1 MKNKFI
7 SKHFRFTA
15 EDDAELKKKAKAA
28 CISEAALVRML
39 IHGYEPKSKPD
50 GFNECVHQLAKLGAN
65 VGQLLAKANSLNF
78 IDTPTLIS
86 LNNSIQTLISD
97 MTEVYINPER
107 VNKDG
112 SNKTMG
118 G

>member
-1 MKNKFI
+1 MNNKVVRRC
-7 SKHFRFTA
+7 FRFSK
-15 EDDAELKKKAKAA
+15 EENKMLKAKAEAA
-28 CISEAALVRML
+28 CVSDSALVRML
-39 IHGYEPKSKPD
+39 IKGYEPKPKPES
-50 GFNECVHQLAKLGAN
+50 FNECVHQLAKLGAN

-112 SNKTMG
+112 SNKTVG
-118 G
+118 S

>member
-1 MKNKFI
+1 M
-7 SKHFRFTA
+7 
-15 EDDAELKKKAKAA
+15 LKAKAEAA
-28 CISEAALVRML
+28 CVSDSALVRML
-39 IHGYEPKSKPD
+39 IKGYEPKPKPES
-50 GFNECVHQLAKLGAN
+50 FNECVHQLAKLGAN

-112 SNKTMG
+112 SNKTVG
-118 G
+118 S

>member
-1 MKNKFI
+1 MNNKVVRRC
-7 SKHFRFTA
+7 FRFSK
-15 EDDAELKKKAKAA
+15 EENEMLKAKA
-28 CISEAALVRML
+28 EAVCVSDSALVRML
-39 IHGYEPKSKPD
+39 IKGCEPKPKPE

-86 LNNSIQTLISD
+86 LSNSIQTLISD
-97 MTEVYINPER
+97 MTAVYINPER

>member
-1 MKNKFI
+1 MNNRAI
-7 SKHFRFTA
+7 RRCFRFS
-15 EDDAELKKKAKAA
+15 EDENKILKAKAEAA
-28 CISEAALVRML
+28 CVSDSALVRML
-39 IHGYEPKSKPD
+39 IKGYEPKPKPE

-65 VGQLLAKANSLNF
+65 VGQLLAKANSLNY
-78 IDTPTLIS
+78 IDTPILKKLS
-86 LNNSIQTLISD
+86 DSIQTLISD
-97 MTEVYINPER
+97 MTAVYINPER

>member
-1 MKNKFI
+1 MNNRAI
-7 SKHFRFTA
+7 RRCFRFSK
-15 EDDAELKKKAKAA
+15 EENKMLKAKAA
-28 CISEAALVRML
+28 AACVSDSALVRML
-39 IHGYEPKSKPD
+39 IKGYEPKPKPE

-86 LNNSIQTLISD
+86 LSNSIQTLISD

-107 VNKDG
+107 VNSDG

>member
-1 MKNKFI
+1 MNK
-7 SKHFRFTA
+7 KVVRRCFRFSKEENEMLKVKA
-15 EDDAELKKKAKAA
+15 EAA
-28 CISEAALVRML
+28 CVSDSALVRML
-39 IHGYEPKSKPD
+39 IHGYEPKPKPD

-86 LNNSIQTLISD
+86 LSNSIQTLISD
-97 MTEVYINPER
+97 MTAVYINPER

>member
-1 MKNKFI
+1 MNNKVVRRC
-7 SKHFRFTA
+7 FRFSKD
-15 EDDAELKKKAKAA
+15 ENKMLKAKAEAA
-28 CISEAALVRML
+28 CVSDSALVRML
-39 IHGYEPKSKPD
+39 IKGYEPKPKPE

-86 LNNSIQTLISD
+86 LSNSIQTLISD

-107 VNKDG
+107 ANRDG

>member
-1 MKNKFI
+1 MNNRAI
-7 SKHFRFTA
+7 RRCFRFSK
-15 EDDAELKKKAKAA
+15 EENKMLKAKAA
-28 CISEAALVRML
+28 ATCVSDSALVRML
-39 IHGYEPKSKPD
+39 IKGYEPKPKPE

-86 LNNSIQTLISD
+86 LSNSIQTLISD
-97 MTEVYINPER
+97 MTAVYINPER

>member
-1 MKNKFI
+1 MNK
-7 SKHFRFTA
+7 KVVRRCFRFSKEENEMLKVKA
-15 EDDAELKKKAKAA
+15 EAA
-28 CISEAALVRML
+28 CVSDSALVRML
-39 IHGYEPKSKPD
+39 IKGYEPKPKPE

-65 VGQLLAKANSLNF
+65 VSQLLAKANSLNY
-78 IDTPTLIS
+78 IDTPMLKK
-86 LNNSIQTLISD
+86 LNDSIQMLISD

-107 VNKDG
+107 VNSDG